1 MEWLRTV
8 RANEQAE
15 RTVPKAGDR
24 GRIDRDTV
32 ADHSEAF
39 SKGNRT

>member
-24 GRIDRDTV
+24 DRIDRDTV

-39 SKGNRT
+39 SKGNKT